1 MKYTFAE
8 LNAGE
13 AITSSDGGILPS
25 EVASFLQARGVLST
39 TFIVSLFVE
48 HYNNYAN
55 LGYHF
60 LISTNSLT
68 EARQRFQQFLHYIL
82 DEQSALLMMY
92 AKSPE
97 IDFGGQDTNV
107 WTDNDRTT
115 QGRTDYGSTS
125 RTAREDSPLGSDG
138 TGAID
143 TPAEKSGNEITGGA
157 SRTEVK
163 SGSSTETRQRSDD
176 TERLKQYWSGFK
188 NFDGVIHNCLL
199 YLTDE
204 HFCPI

>member
-1 MKYTFAE
+1 MRYTFAE
-8 LNAGE
+8 LDTDS
-13 AITSSDGGILPS
+13 AITSTNGGILPD
-25 EVASFLQARGVLST
+25 EVASFLTARGILST
-39 TFIVSLFVE
+39 SFITTLFIE
-48 HYNNYAN
+48 HFTNFAN

-60 LISTNSLT
+60 LISTQTLA
-68 EARQRFQQFLHYIL
+68 EARIRFRQFLHYIL
-82 DEQSALLMMY
+82 DEQSPLLMMY

-115 QGRTDYGSTS
+115 QGRSDYGSTS
-125 RTAREDSPLGSDG
+125 RTAREDSPLGSDA
-138 TGAID
+138 TGSID
-143 TPAEKSGNEITGGA
+143 TPAEKSGSEVTGGV

-163 SGSSTETRQRSDD
+163 SGSSTETRNRSDE